1 MGSIYLGFNLAG
13 PIKSFLNFAFRAWN
27 TIINKS
33 YNMLTKLPGNID
45 GMSEILDDIN
55 VIFVGVGTSLVVLFF
70 VIGFCQ
76 ETVNVRDEMRYDS
89 IVKYLIRLC
98 MAEYFTIHSRK
109 ILVSILKCCKI
120 FCKQLKSYFLK
131 KNAKLHITDADKAL
145 IDDCGFG
152 TSIVLLIVALII
164 GVLLIIMA
172 CSILYATY
180 SRMLKLLILIPFGS
194 LAFATMGGGGEVGR
208 VSVTYLKSF
217 MAVALEAVT
226 ISTALIFGT
235 ALMNYN
241 PLDFGFKDGWLLVC
255 GHLLSML
262 FQAAILTG
270 TVKGAE
276 QLTKGMIVGY

>member
-1 MGSIYLGFNLAG
+1 MSWIYLGLNLAS
-13 PIKSFLNFAFRAWN
+13 PIKSFLSFAFKAWN
-27 TIINKS
+27 KIINKS
-33 YNMLTKLPGNID
+33 YNMLTKLPGDID
-45 GMSEILDDIN
+45 GMADILSSVN

-89 IVKYLIRLC
+89 IVKYLVRLC

-109 ILVSILKCCKI
+109 VLVSILRCCKI
-120 FCKQLKSYFLK
+120 FCKQLKSYFNK
-131 KNAKLHITDADKAL
+131 SNAKLHITAADKEL

-152 TSIVLLIVALII
+152 TSILLLIVAVII

-172 CSILYATY
+172 FSILYATY

-194 LAFATMGGGGEVGR
+194 LAFATMAGAGEVGR
-208 VSVTYLKSF
+208 VSVSYLKHF
-217 MAVALEAVT
+217 MAIALEAVT

-235 ALMNYN
+235 ALMNYGA
-241 PLDFGFKDGWLLVC
+241 LDLGFKDSWLLVC
-255 GHLLSML
+255 EHLLSML

-276 QLTKGMIVGY
+276 HLTREMVGHY

>member
-1 MGSIYLGFNLAG
+1 MWSFYLGFNLAS
-13 PIKSFLNFAFRAWN
+13 PIKSFLSFAFRAWN
-27 TIINKS
+27 KIINRS
-33 YNMLTKLPGNID
+33 YNMLTKLPGDID
-45 GMSEILDDIN
+45 GMSEILGNIN

-76 ETVNVRDEMRYDS
+76 ETVNVREEMRYDS

-109 ILVSILKCCKI
+109 VLVSILRCCKI
-120 FCKQLKSYFLK
+120 FCKQLKSYFTTG
-131 KNAKLHITDADKAL
+131 NAKLHITAADKEL

-152 TSIVLLIVALII
+152 TSIVLLIVAVII

-194 LAFATMGGGGEVGR
+194 LAFSTMGGGGEVGR
-208 VSVTYLKSF
+208 VSVTYLKHF
-217 MAVALEAVT
+217 MSVALEAVT

-235 ALMNYN
+235 ALMNYGV
-241 PLDFGFKDGWLLVC
+241 LDLGFKDGWILVC
-255 GHLLSML
+255 EHLLSML

-276 QLTKGMIVGY
+276 HLTREMIGH